1 MRVLPA
7 VLVLVST
14 AAWPCAPAPQLFEID
29 FMNGTQV
36 EQVAQLEKAL
46 KHGQYDRVML
56 LAPRF
61 RDESGQFQAQRRRMH
76 ELEALALI
84 KLGQFGPAVTKL
96 DALLYRPDA
105 FLEMKRA
112 EAKVRWAERSETVDE
127 AAVAILRK
135 AARAGTLDLDARLAL
150 ARDAI
155 RGKRPDEAK
164 RLCDEARKVAP
175 TDHPETTQVCQGL
188 LPAME
193 AQPLHRPKPCS

>member
-1 MRVLPA
+1 MRALTA
-7 VLVLVST
+7 VFLLVST
-14 AAWPCAPAPQLFEID
+14 AAWPCAPAPELFEID
-29 FMNGTQV
+29 FMNATEV
-36 EQVAQLEKAL
+36 EQVAQVEKAL
-46 KHGQYDRVML
+46 RDGQFNRVVL

-61 RDESGQFQAQRRRMH
+61 RDESGAFQAQRRRMQ

-96 DALLYRPDA
+96 DALLARPDA

-112 EAKVRWAERSETVDE
+112 EAQVRWAERSATVDE
-127 AAVAILRK
+127 AAVATLRK

-150 ARDAI
+150 ARDAV
-155 RGKRPDEAK
+155 RGKRAEEAK

-175 TDHPETTQVCQGL
+175 TDHPETTQVCQGH

-193 AQPLHRPKPCS
+193 QQPVKRP